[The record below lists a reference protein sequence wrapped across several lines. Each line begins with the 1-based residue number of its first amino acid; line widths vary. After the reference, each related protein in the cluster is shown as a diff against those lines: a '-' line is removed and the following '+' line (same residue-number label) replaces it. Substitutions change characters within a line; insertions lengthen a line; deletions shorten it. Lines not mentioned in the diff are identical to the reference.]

1 MTSIW
6 MFQVTVESVP
16 PSEAVAT
23 ETPAGEEGAGIAEV
37 PEEETAVA
45 ADEGGTSEEAGEAIE
60 E

>member
-60 E
+60 D